1 MWACLCLCGGSA
13 AAFSL
18 AASPAPAVA
27 LRPLAPALAR
37 SRTGPAVALAASND
51 DGPLRSAL
59 DTANG
64 LTKWLVVAA
73 QTTAVVT
80 RRDFASPYIVVGSIG
95 ASFGAHALKRL
106 INQQRPD
113 GAPFI
118 DPGMPSSHALVAT
131 FAASAWAVHL
141 QRAGASVALLAS
153 AAVVSGLRV
162 VTGCHTWAQVI
173 VGIAVGAAGAL
184 GVLLAFGARGN
195 PIAVMSIVFAGA
207 PIVNATAA
215 VALHGGFRMLRW
227 QFLLGILLAALGGC
241 LVTFYKPG
249 PSAASAP
256 SSAEIP
262 QH

>member
-184 GVLLAFGARGN
+184 AWMGLGVASGLTPPGA
-195 PIAVMSIVFAGA
+195 AS
-207 PIVNATAA
+207 TAA
-215 VALHGGFRMLRW
+215 
-227 QFLLGILLAALGGC
+227 LAIMYSVYLGG
-241 LVTFYKPG
+241 
-249 PSAASAP
+249 SALFVVRKMDKWDWRK
-256 SSAEIP
+256 
-262 QH
+262 

>member
-1 MWACLCLCGGSA
+1 MWALLLGLCGGSA
-13 AAFSL
+13 AGLTLNS
-18 AASPAPAVA
+18 SPASVMAA
-27 LRPLAPALAR
+27 RPLAAAR
-37 SRTGPAVALAASND
+37 STARCAPPLALAASEEK
-51 DGPLRSAL
+51 GPVRSAL

-141 QRAGASVALLAS
+141 QRAGASAALLAS

-162 VTGCHTWAQVI
+162 ATGCHTWAQVL
-173 VGIAVGAAGAL
+173 VGIAIGAAGAL
-184 GVLLAFGARGN
+184 AWMCLGVASGLT
-195 PIAVMSIVFAGA
+195 P
-207 PIVNATAA
+207 
-215 VALHGGFRMLRW
+215 
-227 QFLLGILLAALGGC
+227 
-241 LVTFYKPG
+241 PG
-249 PSAASAP
+249 AASAGALAVMY
-256 SSAEIP
+256 SLYLGGSALFVVKKMEKWDWRK
-262 QH
+262 